1 MNYFIKQ
8 YKNSTNRQICSI
20 NLPSSKSESNR
31 LLVMNALSS
40 DKISIKN
47 LSSARDTQTLIKLLK
62 TESDLEIFDVLD
74 AGTAMRFLTAYFAVS
89 SKKEVILTGTERM
102 QKRPIKILVN
112 ALNSIGAEISYENEE
127 GYPPIRIRPL
137 KKQISSKTTIPGN
150 ISSQYISALLMVA
163 PSLPM
168 GLEINIEP
176 PVFSKPYI
184 DMTLRLMQLSGIRY
198 RQKDN
203 LIKIPH
209 QEYQESKQTVES
221 DWSASSY
228 WFSIIAQSE
237 IGKEVFLKG
246 LKSES
251 FQGDQVIK
259 DIAKKFGVK
268 FQFRNNGLLLQKA
281 ESPIIKQFKLDFK
294 KCPDLAQTVL
304 PCAAALKIDLEMT
317 GLESLRIKETDRIL
331 ALQNELS
338 KFNCD
343 LIEPNEGVWKLH
355 SKNFSSD
362 NEIIIETYE
371 DHRMAMGFAPLAIN
385 QNININDIEVV
396 NKSYP
401 SFWEDLK
408 SFGFDIL
415 EK

>member
-20 NLPSSKSESNR
+20 NLPSSKSEANR

-40 DKISIKN
+40 DKITINN

-62 TESDLEIFDVLD
+62 TESDLNIFNVLD

-89 SKKEVILTGTERM
+89 TKKDIILTGTKRM
-102 QKRPIKILVN
+102 QNRPIGTLVD
-112 ALNSIGAEISYENEE
+112 ALNSIGAIISYENVE
-127 GYPPIRIRPL
+127 GYPPLRIQAF
-137 KKQISSKTTIPGN
+137 KKQISSKISIPGN

-184 DMTLRLMQLSGIRY
+184 DMTLGLMQIAGIRY
-198 RQKDN
+198 TQKDN
-203 LIKIPH
+203 LIKISH

-251 FQGDQVIK
+251 FQGDQAIK
-259 DIAKKFGVK
+259 DIAKEFGVI
-268 FQFRNNGLLLQKA
+268 FQFRKDGVLLRKA
-281 ESPIIKQFKLDFK
+281 EFPTKKQLKLDFK

-304 PCAAALKIDLEMT
+304 PCAAALRIDLEMT

-338 KFNCD
+338 KFNCH
-343 LIEPNEGVWKLH
+343 LIEPNKGVWKLD
-355 SKNFSSD
+355 STNFSSH

-385 QNININDIEVV
+385 QDIKINDIDVV

-401 SFWEDLK
+401 TFWEDLK

-415 EK
+415 EE